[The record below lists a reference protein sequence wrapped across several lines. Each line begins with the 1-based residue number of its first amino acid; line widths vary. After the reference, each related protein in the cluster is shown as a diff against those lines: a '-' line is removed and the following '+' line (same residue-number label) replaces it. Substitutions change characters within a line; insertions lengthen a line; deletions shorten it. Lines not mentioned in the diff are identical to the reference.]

1 MDGSIHIERTD
12 QVIARNILYSNIA
25 PQSKQSENFDSVKR
39 SDIRGIEVLLS
50 EKSHEFSS
58 FEQEN
63 HTTSNRDSDEV
74 KTLKYGT
81 DERVENCNSI
91 KSHKSQKDA
100 MFDQLEKIM
109 TNWFHDEEKEIKQEN
124 KNFETLNY
132 YKTNE
137 HNDEPQNV
145 IVSPLSSQVSSPR
158 NGKDEDNLDENDAL
172 NWTNGSKQNKSKHE
186 EENSESIVTPRDLS
200 NNEINLMAYQTPTSK
215 NQSDTWNELKP
226 KREISI
232 NELQSSVENTRRED
246 AYTNQFYLN
255 TNYEHVKSTR
265 QLLSNSATQDEHIH
279 IYVDQWDIENT
290 EKKFD
295 DLSSDAYLQSESI
308 GIHTAKNSP
317 LESNKKVIKET
328 PTSEK
333 YSVTEESA
341 EKHLNEFNNELHT
354 SDYLKQRFNKAK
366 KNIESTWKDNLKNC
380 VNSPDNVD
388 FNLSNS
394 NINQEI
400 NIEWIQPKYLDQAKN
415 YVECINNSSPVP
427 RDQRS
432 PSSFD
437 ESKWIILSNK
447 KWKSIDS
454 DNVVSIIDD
463 SDKIYQTRDNQK
475 KADYLTEE
483 ILSMMFFSDIH
494 ENPMFPYRNNSILT
508 ETKDKYPFNK
518 PLGIS
523 TDEEGVSQFLNQL
536 ISHIEEYYINDII
549 YNLEKP
555 VVMDPLIELSMIQL
569 YEENNKS
576 LQFEDIIP
584 HEIFFS
590 LEQIETNYP
599 WFNYMKRTISH
610 YNSKI

>member
-50 EKSHEFSS
+50 EKSHEFTS

-215 NQSDTWNELKP
+215 NQSDTWNALKP

-341 EKHLNEFNNELHT
+341 EKHLNEFNNERHT

-508 ETKDKYPFNK
+508 EAKDKYPFNK

-576 LQFEDIIP
+576 SQFEDIIP

-590 LEQIETNYP
+590 LEQIR
-599 WFNYMKRTISH
+599 KKSH
-610 YNSKI
+610 HNSKI